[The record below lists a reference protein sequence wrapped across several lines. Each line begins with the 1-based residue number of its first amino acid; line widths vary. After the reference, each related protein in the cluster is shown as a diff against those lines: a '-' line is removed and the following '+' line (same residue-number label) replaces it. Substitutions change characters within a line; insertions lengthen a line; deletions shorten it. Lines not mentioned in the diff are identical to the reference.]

1 MIVLLVYIWCLDDS
15 GTQKV
20 LDGCLLLLLFLVW
33 LHSVGASLEPSSP
46 DTQALDSLYLIT
58 FTYCGVIV
66 A

>member
-1 MIVLLVYIWCLDDS
+1 MIA

-46 DTQALDSLYLIT
+46 DTQALDSQYSIT